1 MSAQSHLAEQES
13 AMRRLERLPFAPGAS
28 VLGGAA
34 GGLSYEGMMRDAMA
48 AEERSRRQE
57 MGHTPGLPRVQVQRP
72 EVAKAEQAR
81 FAGR

>member
-1 MSAQSHLAEQES
+1 MG
-13 AMRRLERLPFAPGAS
+13 RPERLPFAPGAS

-57 MGHTPGLPRVQVQRP
+57 VGHSLGMPKLQVQRP
-72 EVAKAEQAR
+72 EMAKADQAR
-81 FAGR
+81 VAGR

>member
-1 MSAQSHLAEQES
+1 
-13 AMRRLERLPFAPGAS
+13 MRRLERLPFAPGAS

-57 MGHTPGLPRVQVQRP
+57 VGHGAALPRVQVQRP
-72 EVAKAEQAR
+72 VMAKAEQAR
-81 FAGR
+81 IAGR